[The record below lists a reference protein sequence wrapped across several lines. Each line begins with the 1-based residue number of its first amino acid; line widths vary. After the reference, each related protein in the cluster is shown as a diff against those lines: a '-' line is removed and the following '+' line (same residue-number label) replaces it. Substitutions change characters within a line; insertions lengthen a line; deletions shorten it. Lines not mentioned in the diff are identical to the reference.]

1 MEGRDRWMEGGDRL
15 MDGGERIDGLRGE
28 DQ

>member
-1 MEGRDRWMEGGDRL
+1 MKGRDRWMEGGDRL